1 MCYWSENKKEVLEE
15 ARATLEYFFDIS
27 LSLSDRMFLKKYVT
41 EFIDELDRSNFEN
54 RMSINPIYEAVGK
67 FLMIHYNFRD
77 INKIA
82 RGCNGYISNTVN
94 RKLREKGYF
103 IESFE

>member
-1 MCYWSENKKEVLEE
+1 MSYWSENKKEALEE
-15 ARATLEYFFDIS
+15 ARATLEYFFDIP
-27 LSLSDRMFLKKYVT
+27 LSFSDRMFLKQYII

-54 RMSINPIYEAVGK
+54 RMSFNPIYEAVGK

-82 RGCNGYISNTVN
+82 GGCNGYISNTVN
-94 RKLREKGYF
+94 RELQEKVSVF
-103 IESFE
+103 NK